1 MPVKSVRRQ
10 GSPDPLTP
18 SRRQFLQTTAVV
30 AGALVVAARP
40 EICDV
45 AAAATAQDAP
55 QPNAFIKIAPDNCV
69 TVIVKH
75 LDKGQGVTTGLAT
88 IVADELDAD
97 WTQIRTEF
105 APADAT
111 RYNNLAFGRIQ
122 GTGGSTSI
130 ANSWAQLRYAAAA
143 AKAMLKAAAA
153 ESWHVPASEISVE
166 KGVLVH
172 AGTGQRASFGEL
184 AAKAATMP
192 VPVRVALKEPRD
204 WIYIGKKVPRVD
216 SIAKTTGKAIFAL
229 DVKRPGMLTA
239 VLTRPP
245 RFGSTVKSFDAKA
258 AKAQKGVVEVVQ
270 IPQGVAVLATDTWSA
285 IKGRQELKIQWDDAT
300 AEKRSSEEILAE
312 YRKLAAQP
320 GKLAARRGDAVAAV
334 KDAKKVIEAEFL
346 FPYLAH
352 APLEPLNATIEL
364 KPDGSAEIW
373 AGSQFQTVEQATAA
387 AILGIKPT
395 EVAINTLWAGGSF
408 GRRASP
414 NADYIAELAEI
425 AKASTKKMPI
435 HLVWTREDDI
445 SGGHY
450 RPATLHRIRAGLDA
464 KGALIG
470 WDHHIV
476 NQSIVKGTLLEAVM
490 VKDGVDVSSVEGASN
505 IPYAIPNLSVAWHE
519 AKSPVSVLWWRS
531 VGHTH
536 TAQAV
541 EVMIEEAAQ
550 AAGRDPFLFRLDL
563 LKDHPRHAGVL
574 KLAAEKAGYGE
585 KLPAGRGRGIAVHES
600 FHSFVANGRGCNGFS

>member
-40 EICDV
+40 EISDV

-55 QPNAFIKIAPDNCV
+55 QPNAFIRIAADNSV

-364 KPDGSAEIW
+364 AAPRSGRVRSFKLSNRRRQQPFSVSSRQKSRSTRYGRADRL
-373 AGSQFQTVEQATAA
+373 AGVHLQTRITSPNSPRSPRQVPKRCRFT
-387 AILGIKPT
+387 
-395 EVAINTLWAGGSF
+395 SF
-408 GRRASP
+408 GREKMISAVAIIAQPLCTGFGRALMQRALSS
-414 NADYIAELAEI
+414 AGI
-425 AKASTKKMPI
+425 T
-435 HLVWTREDDI
+435 I
-445 SGGHY
+445 S
-450 RPATLHRIRAGLDA
+450 
-464 KGALIG
+464 
-470 WDHHIV
+470 
-476 NQSIVKGTLLEAVM
+476 SI
-490 VKDGVDVSSVEGASN
+490 S
-505 IPYAIPNLSVAWHE
+505 
-519 AKSPVSVLWWRS
+519 
-531 VGHTH
+531 
-536 TAQAV
+536 
-541 EVMIEEAAQ
+541 
-550 AAGRDPFLFRLDL
+550 RL
-563 LKDHPRHAGVL
+563 
-574 KLAAEKAGYGE
+574 
-585 KLPAGRGRGIAVHES
+585 
-600 FHSFVANGRGCNGFS
+600 